1 MILIIHFSWY
11 PFDTQFCDMIVKP
24 NGNSGKF
31 IKLVVEGLN
40 YLGPEDLTQYFV
52 RETKIYWKEDGTIH
66 MIVVLGRR
74 LLGIRYCKTIKCFDS
89 FFRDCFDNLHPNS
102 SFDLYFICYKFFQAI
117 LL

>member
-1 MILIIHFSWY
+1 
-11 PFDTQFCDMIVKP
+11 MIVKP

-74 LLGIRYCKTIKCFDS
+74 LLGNLSSNNLFTLSKSIYLGTALTIYIPTLLLICIS
-89 FFRDCFDNLHPNS
+89 YVTNFFKPFFFEAVVAVNLTCM
-102 SFDLYFICYKFFQAI
+102 LV
-117 LL
+117 

>member
-74 LLGIRYCKTIKCFDS
+74 LLGIRYCKTIKWFDS
-89 FFRDCFDNLHPNS
+89 FFRDRFDYLHPNS